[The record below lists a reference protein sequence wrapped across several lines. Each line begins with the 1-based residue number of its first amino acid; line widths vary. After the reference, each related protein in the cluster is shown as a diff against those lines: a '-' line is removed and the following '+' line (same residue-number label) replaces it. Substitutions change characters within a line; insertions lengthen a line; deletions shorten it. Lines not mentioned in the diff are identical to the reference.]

1 MITLRKNINLYYNI
15 LLIFIL
21 ASANFSYSQDSLQVK
36 IKQILSGDRFLTDD
50 NIEVKL
56 IGIST
61 PPIGDSLKI
70 NELSQSTGINSDTIK
85 LLGSLC
91 LDFTESYL
99 KGEKVFLV
107 KDVNNSDNDST
118 GKISRYVYLDDGSMF
133 NKTILLYGYAFVNPD
148 EKNSFR
154 EWKDFSSIMLY
165 IRSYYL
171 GLWINPNFRR
181 LQPKL

>member
-1 MITLRKNINLYYNI
+1 
-15 LLIFIL
+15 
-21 ASANFSYSQDSLQVK
+21 LQVTV
-36 IKQILSGDRFLTDD
+36 KQVLSGDRFLTEE

-61 PPIGDSLKI
+61 PPKHDSLKI
-70 NELSQSTGINSDTIK
+70 NQLALTTGINSDTIK

-91 LDFTESYL
+91 AEFSESYL
-99 KGEKVFLV
+99 TGAKVFLV
-107 KDVNNSDNDST
+107 KDKNASDDDSAF
-118 GKISRYVYLDDGSMF
+118 KISRYVYLDDGSLF
-133 NKTILLYGYAFVNPD
+133 NKTILLYGYAFADPE

-171 GLWINPNFRR
+171 GMWINPNFRK
-181 LQPKL
+181 LQPEI